1 MELSKSKINE
11 TKGIAIIFML
21 LLHLFCTKNYVGL
34 FLPTIYLGQYPL
46 IYYIALFGDCCVA
59 IYCFSSGYGLMYNY
73 QNNSGEYSRKNYS
86 RIFRLYIKYWIITI
100 IFVFIAG
107 YWFQKTG
114 YPGNYKKI
122 LLSISGISPG
132 YNGAWWF
139 FTTYI
144 LLVLFSG
151 KINKII
157 QNKNTKLVLIVS
169 FVLYVLGY
177 VQRIKVLIVLNNI
190 YFDYFLRQLSLL
202 LTSGLPFIMGAVF
215 QKEKIY
221 SYLSE
226 KTNKIKYKNLA
237 LYSILLALGIF
248 HGFVETLFV
257 GAFIGIIFIPIFNLL
272 DKKEFVSK
280 FLDYMGT
287 HSTNL
292 WLIHMFFYMIY
303 LKEIVYYPKYPLFIF
318 VWLIVLLLPFS
329 HFINYLEKIIFTK
342 ILRRD

>member
-1 MELSKSKINE
+1 
-11 TKGIAIIFML
+11 
-21 LLHLFCTKNYVGL
+21 
-34 FLPTIYLGQYPL
+34 
-46 IYYIALFGDCCVA
+46 
-59 IYCFSSGYGLMYNY
+59 
-73 QNNSGEYSRKNYS
+73 
-86 RIFRLYIKYWIITI
+86 
-100 IFVFIAG
+100 
-107 YWFQKTG
+107 
-114 YPGNYKKI
+114 
-122 LLSISGISPG
+122 
-132 YNGAWWF
+132 
-139 FTTYI
+139 
-144 LLVLFSG
+144 
-151 KINKII
+151 
-157 QNKNTKLVLIVS
+157 
-169 FVLYVLGY
+169 
-177 VQRIKVLIVLNNI
+177 
-190 YFDYFLRQLSLL
+190 YFLRQLSLL